1 MLPGRQSDGYWNER
15 RQDTV
20 TAWCA
25 AQKARAGRTPR
36 GALPGFGGAR
46 VGPVAFDDIVL
57 GAGHNGLTAA
67 AYLARAGR
75 RVLVLERRDH
85 VGGAAVSARV
95 FPGVDARLS
104 RYAYLVSLL
113 PRKVVADLE
122 LDITLVRRR
131 YSSYTPRPDG
141 AGPGLLVDTA
151 DPAATRESFLAVT
164 GADTEFLAWTRFA
177 ARMGRLAERVWP
189 TMLEPLRS
197 ADGMRALVDDEDLW
211 SALTVAPLGTLLR
224 DTFTDDLVRGMVAT
238 DGLIGTFADLDDPS
252 LAQNVCFLY
261 HLVGGGTGHWD
272 VPLGG
277 MGAVTEALA
286 RAAVAA
292 GARVVTGAEVTA
304 VSTDGVVGE
313 VTWRKD
319 GAVLRE
325 RAGSVLANVA
335 PAVLQGL
342 LGRGGPGPATADPP
356 PRGAQLKVNLLLR
369 RLPMLRDPGVDPAA
383 AFGGTFHVNE
393 GYRQLQDG
401 YAAAAAGRFPHP
413 VPCEVY
419 CHSLT
424 DRSILGPRLA
434 ATDAQT
440 LTVFALHLP
449 IELFRGDHEAR
460 RAQALAAVLGSLGSV
475 LGEPVDDLVLND
487 VDGDPC
493 IEVRTP
499 VDLED
504 ELALPGGNIF
514 HRSLQWPW
522 AERAEEVGAWGVETA
537 HPWLR
542 VCGAGARR
550 GGGVSGIPGHNAA
563 AAVLGT
569 EPRSVGA

>member
-1 MLPGRQSDGYWNER
+1 
-15 RQDTV
+15 
-20 TAWCA
+20 
-25 AQKARAGRTPR
+25 
-36 GALPGFGGAR
+36 
-46 VGPVAFDDIVL
+46 VAFDDIVL

-85 VGGAAVSARV
+85 VGGAAVSAPA

-113 PRKVVADLE
+113 PRKVIADLE

-151 DPAATRESFLAVT
+151 DPAATRESFRAVT
-164 GADTEFLAWTRFA
+164 GGDTELLAWTRFA

-197 ADGMRALVDDEDLW
+197 ADEMRALVDDDDLW
-211 SALTVAPLGTLLR
+211 TALTAAPLGALLR

-286 RAAVAA
+286 RAAMAA
-292 GARVVTGAEVTA
+292 GARVVTGAEVTT
-304 VSTDGVVGE
+304 VSPDGE
-313 VTWRKD
+313 VTWLEGGD
-319 GAVLRE
+319 QHVE
-325 RAGSVLANVA
+325 RAPSVLANVA
-335 PAVLQGL
+335 PAVLDEL
-342 LGRGGPGPATADPP
+342 LTRAGWAPPEPAAGPE
-356 PRGAQLKVNLLLR
+356 GAQLKVNLLLR
-369 RLPMLRDPGVDPAA
+369 RLPRLRDPSIEPAA
-383 AFGGTFHVNE
+383 AFGGTLHVNE

-401 YAAAAAGRFPHP
+401 YAAAAAGRFPRP

-419 CHSLT
+419 CHTLA
-424 DRSILGPRLA
+424 DRSILGARLA
-434 ATDAQT
+434 ATEAQT

-449 IELFRGDHEAR
+449 TRLFRGDNEAR
-460 RAQALAAVLGSLGSV
+460 RAQALAAVLGSVGSV
-475 LGEPVDDLVLND
+475 LGEPVEDLLLSDAEGN
-487 VDGDPC
+487 PC
-493 IEVRTP
+493 VEARTP

-504 ELALPGGNIF
+504 DLALPGGNIF

-522 AERAEEVGAWGVETA
+522 ADGPAEVGAWGVETC
-537 HPWLR
+537 HPRVR

-550 GGGVSGIPGHNAA
+550 GGGVSGIPGRNAA
-563 AAVLGT
+563 VAVLGA
-569 EPRSVGA
+569 EPRPARS